1 MTAVLLAGIL
11 TAAADTATDLAKQI
25 LPSNDE
31 RLYCHSEGR
40 WSENAVRC
48 LVTPQGGNSQHHRC
62 EAAKADVLGAT
73 VKITPARWRDPEIA
87 QGQICKQN

>member
-1 MTAVLLAGIL
+1 MTTVMLLAGIL

-31 RLYCHSEGR
+31 RLYCHAEGR
-40 WSENAVRC
+40 WSENAIRC
-48 LVTPQGGNSQHHRC
+48 LVTQGANVQFQRC

-73 VKITPARWRDPEIA
+73 VKITPARWRDAEIA